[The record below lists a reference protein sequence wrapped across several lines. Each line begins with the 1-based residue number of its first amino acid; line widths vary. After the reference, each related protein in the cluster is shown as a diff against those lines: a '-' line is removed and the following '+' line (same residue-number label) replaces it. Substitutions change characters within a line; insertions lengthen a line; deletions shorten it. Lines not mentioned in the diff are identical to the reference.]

1 HILQKIIFFF
11 KQILSLLIILYF
23 VTFILANFLHPL
35 ESQYTDK
42 WTEKSLI
49 KDLLRDYEKRA
60 RPVVD
65 GMSPEITVGNTT
77 VQQITVAFGLGLI
90 QILQLN
96 ENEQILT
103 VSVRSLYRWTDYHL
117 VWNPEEYENI
127 THINIPTD
135 KIWLPDIAL
144 YN

>member
-1 HILQKIIFFF
+1 MHILQKQIFFF

-103 VSVRSLYRWTDYHL
+103 VSVRSLYVSYFEVFFSSSYCMKKEKKLSVRLRYVD
-117 VWNPEEYENI
+117 
-127 THINIPTD
+127 
-135 KIWLPDIAL
+135 
-144 YN
+144 

>member
-1 HILQKIIFFF
+1 MSNSFRSHFPT
-11 KQILSLLIILYF
+11 LLK
-23 VTFILANFLHPL
+23 
-35 ESQYTDK
+35 SQYTDK

-65 GMSPEITVGNTT
+65 GMSPEVTVGDTT

-90 QILQLN
+90 QILELD

-103 VSVRSLYRWTDYHL
+103 VSVRSLY
-117 VWNPEEYENI
+117 VSCNENFI
-127 THINIPTD
+127 LLNSP
-135 KIWLPDIAL
+135 KKNSYLM
-144 YN
+144 